1 MEIECVERGRAFR
14 HGDLCEREDGS
25 LGTNRHPTIR
35 RSHFRSEKRVEE
47 HFARPRLIGSD
58 YIVFLF
64 FFFCLLFFFSFADTF
79 DDRIVCS
86 VRTSSGFFSK
96 SLVVYPTRN
105 SNFFA

>member
-58 YIVFLF
+58 YIVFF
-64 FFFCLLFFFSFADTF
+64 FFFCLFSFLFFLSRTLLTIESYARSEPPRVSFQ
-79 DDRIVCS
+79 S
-86 VRTSSGFFSK
+86 H
-96 SLVVYPTRN
+96 L
-105 SNFFA
+105 